1 MRPREEAEAADGA
14 GCGAVGGEALRGMR
28 GCAYA
33 MRGIALR
40 GGPEQKN
47 LRPRMGSW
55 AQEVKQD
62 MQNSMRRDMRSQPGP
77 PVMAD
82 MLPMQAR

>member
-40 GGPEQKN
+40 GALGK
-47 LRPRMGSW
+47 RTCAHGWDRG
-55 AQEVKQD
+55 
-62 MQNSMRRDMRSQPGP
+62 RSK
-77 PVMAD
+77 
-82 MLPMQAR
+82 

>member
-55 AQEVKQD
+55 AQ
-62 MQNSMRRDMRSQPGP
+62 
-77 PVMAD
+77 
-82 MLPMQAR
+82 